1 MATKLPTATRQ
12 DHRVAPVVDS
22 PKPNIFAD
30 AAQIIGATAPA
41 FDRAA
46 RNAAARAGQ
55 ERKDA
60 DDAAIGEMIIEQN
73 QIDLDRQIA
82 SAATSD
88 LQTASMNVARARED
102 GEITEEEQ
110 VVVDDFLRQQKQLDQ
125 LKQQK
130 PTAFSSDKSFIQK
143 SLKFQAAL
151 RQNPRLASKLV
162 SARNSLSTGP
172 SKVSG
177 AQVQEVVKIEQEI
190 AGIYGAN
197 PTPAQRVEFSEFKLM
212 ERNNLEMANRNKIK
226 ADAGQLTA
234 DAIFTAAT
242 ANLDLN
248 ITKIDTA
255 FINDQ
260 NAGGG
265 FAKSDRVE
273 QYVSQLRLIQK
284 DLENQVYQEVANQN
298 KNGRGLIQRD
308 VVAARLK
315 PIQEEIAA
323 RIEIYQDRDS
333 SALLT
338 KIDDFQ
344 KKYLAVNGGNAV
356 TLARQ
361 ISGVRGDNVGSL
373 AATINLMGNQDPTVK
388 NGFANLMGQSGMSA
402 LTQSVDTAA
411 ANLAGMMN
419 SGIPL
424 PKNLQAAGVYH
435 GVLSM
440 REGPVS
446 ENVKEE
452 LLRGVSTIGLEESIP
467 AAVKIL
473 SEDSTARQLSGP
485 QLKQT
490 VDSLSSQVSNS
501 VRSDGLNVAYDVDTD
516 KLIVFK
522 QPTRSRRGQ
531 MSRQGPPTPLT
542 LEDLLKTTDTTV
554 RGRGF
559 ISRDSRL
566 SNPAV
571 DNSLT
576 EDLNAVYSL
585 HESGKYASDLKS
597 GEEFL
602 KFWLDTYGLETND
615 NNTNTEVSESDSE

>member
-30 AAQIIGATAPA
+30 AAQIIGSTAPA

-82 SAATSD
+82 SAATSE

-110 VVVDDFLRQQKQLDQ
+110 VVVDDFLRQQQQLDQ
-125 LKQQK
+125 LKKQR

-162 SARNSLSTGP
+162 SARNSLAASP

-177 AQVQEVVKIEQEI
+177 AQMQKVVEVEQQLI
-190 AGIYGAN
+190 NFYSGN
-197 PTPAQRVEFSEFKLM
+197 PTPDQRLEFAEFQAM
-212 ERNNLEMANRNKIK
+212 EAKSVAVANRNRIK
-226 ADAGQLTA
+226 AENGQLNA
-234 DAIFTAAT
+234 DTIFTAAT
-242 ANLDLN
+242 ADLDLS
-248 ITKIDTA
+248 ITMIDTA

-260 NAGGG
+260 DIGGG
-265 FAKSDRVE
+265 FVKSDRVE
-273 QYVSQLRLIQK
+273 KYVSQLRLIQK
-284 DLENQVYQEVANQN
+284 DLENRVYQEVAAQN

-323 RIEIYQDRDS
+323 RIEMYQDRDS

-338 KIDDFQ
+338 KISDFQ
-344 KKYLAVNGGNAV
+344 KKYLEINGGNAV
-356 TLARQ
+356 SLARQ
-361 ISGVRGDNVGSL
+361 ISGVRGDNIGSL
-373 AATINLMGNQDPTVK
+373 AATINLIGNQDPVVK

-424 PKNLQAAGVYH
+424 PKNLQAAGIHH

-446 ENVKEE
+446 DNVKTQ
-452 LLRGVSTIGLEESIP
+452 LLEGVSTIGLEESIP
-467 AAVKIL
+467 AATKVL
-473 SEDSTARQLSGP
+473 LDDSTARQLSGP
-485 QLKQT
+485 LLKQT
-490 VDSLSSQVSNS
+490 VDSLDGQVSNDIRAS
-501 VRSDGLNVAYDVDTD
+501 QRMVSYDN
-516 KLIVFK
+516 
-522 QPTRSRRGQ
+522 
-531 MSRQGPPTPLT
+531 
-542 LEDLLKTTDTTV
+542 ETDTLLV
-554 RGRGF
+554 F
-559 ISRDSRL
+559 
-566 SNPAV
+566 
-571 DNSLT
+571 SLT
-576 EDLNAVYSL
+576 GEQKLEGDSFIPKMVDRTFEERVVTDGDLTKSLNALYEL
-585 HESGKYASDLKS
+585 RTSGKYSSDLKS
-597 GEEFL
+597 GAEFIKL
-602 KFWLDTYGLETND
+602 WTDTYGLDKNNN
-615 NNTNTEVSESDSE
+615 NNTTETDSE

>member
-30 AAQIIGATAPA
+30 AAQIIGAPAPA

-46 RNAAARAGQ
+46 SNAAARAGQ

-110 VVVDDFLRQQKQLDQ
+110 VVIDDFLRQQQQLDQ
-125 LKQQK
+125 LKKQR

-177 AQVQEVVKIEQEI
+177 AQMQKVVEVEQQLI
-190 AGIYGAN
+190 NFYSGN
-197 PTPAQRVEFSEFKLM
+197 PTPDQRLEFAEFQVM
-212 ERNNLEMANRNKIK
+212 EAKSVAVANRNRIK
-226 ADAGQLTA
+226 AENGQLNA
-234 DAIFTAAT
+234 DTIFTAAT
-242 ANLDLN
+242 ADLDLS

-265 FAKSDRVE
+265 FVKSDRVE

-284 DLENQVYQEVANQN
+284 DLKNRVYQEVAAQN

-315 PIQEEIAA
+315 PIQDEIAA
-323 RIEIYQDRDS
+323 RIEMYQSNDS
-333 SALLT
+333 GALIT
-338 KIDDFQ
+338 KISDFQ
-344 KKYLAVNGGNAV
+344 KKYLEVNGGNAV
-356 TLARQ
+356 SLARQ

-446 ENVKEE
+446 DNVKTQ
-452 LLRGVSTIGLEESIP
+452 LLEGVSTIGLEESIP
-467 AAVKIL
+467 AATKVL
-473 SEDSTARQLSGP
+473 LDNSTARQLSGP
-485 QLKQT
+485 HLKQT
-490 VDSLSSQVSNS
+490 VNSLDGQVSNDIRAS
-501 VRSDGLNVAYDVDTD
+501 QRMVSYDNETD
-516 KLIVFK
+516 SLLVF
-522 QPTRSRRGQ
+522 
-531 MSRQGPPTPLT
+531 
-542 LEDLLKTTDTTV
+542 
-554 RGRGF
+554 
-559 ISRDSRL
+559 
-566 SNPAV
+566 
-571 DNSLT
+571 SLT
-576 EDLNAVYSL
+576 GEQKLEGDSFIPKMVDRTFEERVVTDGDLTKSLNALYEL
-585 HESGKYASDLKS
+585 RTSGKYSSDLES
-597 GEEFL
+597 GAEFI
-602 KFWLDTYGLETND
+602 KFWTDTYGLDKNNN
-615 NNTNTEVSESDSE
+615 NNTTETDSE